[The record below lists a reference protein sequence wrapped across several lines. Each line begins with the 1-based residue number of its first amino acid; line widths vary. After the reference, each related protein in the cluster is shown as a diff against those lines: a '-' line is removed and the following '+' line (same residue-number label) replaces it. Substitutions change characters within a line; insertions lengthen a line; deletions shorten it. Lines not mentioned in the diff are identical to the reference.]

1 MGDIL
6 GIFKKLAPQQKIV
19 IGVVTGVTLVLM
31 IVLFGILN
39 QPNYGTLY
47 TNINEEDASKIVEQL
62 TSKKIPYQ
70 LDNGGR
76 TIRVPEENVHEIR
89 LEMASKG
96 IPSSGIVGYEIFD
109 QSTLGMSEFM
119 QKLNYKRALEGEL
132 ARTII
137 QQEGIE
143 SARVHIVVPQKTVFK
158 SEQEETTA
166 SIVVKLKNGYD
177 LDPGNISAILNLV
190 ASSVEGL
197 KQSRVSLL
205 DTQGRLLSKDNST
218 NGNSVATSEQY
229 ELKQNIEKYMTTKAQ
244 SILDNIVGYGNSIVR
259 IDVDLDF
266 DQVEKTME
274 LYDPESQI
282 AISEQTIKSESAGTS
297 MSDSTGQVNENST
310 VNYEIS
316 KTIQKVIQ
324 GSGNIKKLT
333 VAAVVNEVR
342 KTVEKKGKVEVVYE
356 PRPQDQ
362 LVKLEQIIK
371 NSVGYNAER
380 NDNFSLV
387 NIPFETNSIEDV
399 SNEAAEQP
407 GFFDLQNT
415 DKIINIVMILVGI
428 IASLLVIKS
437 LMTKIKNEK
446 VIIGTVNSNQLAYGT
461 SQGSVGGKQLSG
473 SSGNDGMDPSLMPPK
488 KREMLPIGDLEDE
501 ISDEAAIKKNKQDK
515 IINYVSKNPIDAA
528 KLINSWLHDDNEM

>member
-19 IGVVTGVTLVLM
+19 IGVVTGITLVLM

-39 QPNYGTLY
+39 KPTYGTLY

-76 TIRVPEENVHEIR
+76 TIRVPEENVHQLR

-137 QQEGIE
+137 QQEGIKN
-143 SARVHIVVPQKTVFK
+143 ARVHIVVPQKTVFK

-166 SIVVKLKNGYD
+166 SIVVKLENGYE
-177 LDPGNISAILNLV
+177 LEPGNISAILNLV

-197 KQSRVSLL
+197 KKNKVSLL
-205 DTQGRLLSKDNST
+205 DTQGRLLSKDNSS

-229 ELKQNIEKYMTTKAQ
+229 ELKQNIENYIAKKAQ
-244 SILDNIVGYGNSIVR
+244 SILDNVVGYGNSIVR
-259 IDVDLDF
+259 VDVDLDF

-274 LYDPESQI
+274 MYDPESQI
-282 AISEQTIKSESAGTS
+282 AISEQTIKSESANAS
-297 MSDSTGQVNENST
+297 MADSTAQVNENST

-316 KTIQKVIQ
+316 KTVQKVIQ

-333 VAAVVNEVR
+333 IAAVVNEVK
-342 KTVEKKGKVEVVYE
+342 KTVKKNGKAQIVYE
-356 PRPQDQ
+356 PRPQEQ
-362 LVKLEQIIK
+362 LDKLEQIIK
-371 NSVGYNAER
+371 NSVGYNADR

-387 NIPFETNSIEDV
+387 NIPFETSVVEDIGDEEI
-399 SNEAAEQP
+399 SQP
-407 GFFDLQNT
+407 GFLDLKNT
-415 DKIINIVMILVGI
+415 DQLINIVMVLIGI

-437 LMTKIKNEK
+437 LMTKIKKEK
-446 VIIGTVNSNQLAYGT
+446 VIIGTIDPAQLAYSS
-461 SQGSVGGKQLSG
+461 SQGSTSGRQIGGNTKSG
-473 SSGNDGMDPSLMPPK
+473 GDSSMPHPR
-488 KREMLPIGDLEDE
+488 KREFLPIGDLEDE
-501 ISDEAAIKKNKQDK
+501 ISDEAALKKNKQDK
-515 IINYVSKNPIDAA
+515 IVNYVSKNPIDAA
-528 KLINSWLHDDNEM
+528 KLINSWLHDEQEF